1 VGAEIAARVQEVCFD
16 RLEAP
21 VLRVAFRDVPM
32 PYATNLEKLV
42 VVSPERIIDAVK
54 KVKGY

>member
-1 VGAEIAARVQEVCFD
+1 M
-16 RLEAP
+16 
-21 VLRVAFRDVPM
+21 LRVAFRDVPM